1 MTSPADPAAQA
12 PPKYRTV
19 FTEAARADL
28 RKIERTTALTILRKL
43 AELETD
49 PYGFGTTELITE
61 RGTRRLRVGDYR
73 IFYTIQNNELV
84 VEVVRVSHRSV
95 AY

>member
-1 MTSPADPAAQA
+1 V
-12 PPKYRTV
+12 KYRTV

-28 RKIERTTALTILRKL
+28 RKIERATALTILRKL
-43 AELETD
+43 ADLEAD
-49 PYGFGTTELITE
+49 PYGFGTTELVTE

-73 IFYTIQNNELV
+73 IFYSIQNDELV
-84 VEVVRVSHRSV
+84 IEFVRVAHRSV

>member
-1 MTSPADPAAQA
+1 VSDPDSESQT
-12 PPKYRTV
+12 PRKYRTV

-28 RKIERTTALTILRKL
+28 RKVERTTALTILRKL

-49 PYGFGTTELITE
+49 PYGFATTELVTE

-73 IFYTIQNNELV
+73 IFYSIQNNELII
-84 VEVVRVSHRSV
+84 EVVRVAHRSA

>member
-1 MTSPADPAAQA
+1 V
-12 PPKYRTV
+12 KYRAV
-19 FTEAARADL
+19 FTEDARADL
-28 RKIERTTALTILRKL
+28 RKIDRGTALTILRKL

-49 PYGFGTTELITE
+49 PLGFSTTELVTE

-73 IFYTIQNNELV
+73 VFYKIKDDELIV
-84 VEVVRVSHRSV
+84 DVVRVAHRGV